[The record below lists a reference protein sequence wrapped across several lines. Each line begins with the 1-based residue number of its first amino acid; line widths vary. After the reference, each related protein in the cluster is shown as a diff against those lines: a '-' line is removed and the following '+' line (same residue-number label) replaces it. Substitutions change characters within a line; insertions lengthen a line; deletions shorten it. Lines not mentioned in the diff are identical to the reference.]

1 MLHKNYRLSLKK
13 GRRVTMDDKEFY
25 KLVDEA
31 IEDINEEF
39 AKYMNREIDFTEFEK
54 NRFHIACE
62 KCYFNDKI
70 VKSNR
75 CEEFLELCN
84 VDINEAEEFREFLN
98 L

>member
-1 MLHKNYRLSLKK
+1 MN
-13 GRRVTMDDKEFY
+13 DKEFY

-39 AKYMNREIDFTEFEK
+39 AKYMHREIDFAEFEK
-54 NRFHIACE
+54 RRLDIACE

-84 VDINEAEEFREFLN
+84 VDINKAEEFRKFLN

>member
-1 MLHKNYRLSLKK
+1 MS
-13 GRRVTMDDKEFY
+13 DKEFY

-39 AKYMNREIDFTEFEK
+39 AKYMHCEIDFAEFEK

-70 VKSNR
+70 VESNR
-75 CEEFLELCN
+75 CKEFLELCEVN
-84 VDINEAEEFREFLN
+84 IDEAEEFRDFLC